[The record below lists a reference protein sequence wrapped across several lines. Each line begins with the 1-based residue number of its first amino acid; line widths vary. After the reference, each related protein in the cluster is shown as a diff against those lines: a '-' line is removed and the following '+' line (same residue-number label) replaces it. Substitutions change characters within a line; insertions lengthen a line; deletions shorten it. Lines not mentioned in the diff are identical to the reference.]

1 MESLSGSCRFGLW
14 HIQVWWEGDVVHRV
28 RFSKEPMTGMVP
40 PAITRY
46 LAGKATDLG
55 TLRSAATEEDL
66 QYFRIYREVQKIPY
80 GSTSTYG
87 EIAVKLSTSPRL
99 VGLAMKRNP
108 TPLLIPCHRV
118 VAKDGLGGFTPDIG
132 IKEQLQA
139 LERKTLKK
147 AGRIDGNGRLT

>member
-1 MESLSGSCRFGLW
+1 MESMSGSCRFGLW
-14 HIQVWWEGDVVHRV
+14 HIQVLWEGDVVNRV
-28 RFSKEPMTGMVP
+28 RFSNEPVAGMVP
-40 PAITRY
+40 AAITRY

-55 TLRSAATEEDL
+55 TLRSAAIEEDL

>member
-28 RFSKEPMTGMVP
+28 RFSKEPMAGMVP
-40 PAITRY
+40 AEITRY
-46 LAGKATDLG
+46 LAGKAMDMG
-55 TLRSAATEEDL
+55 TLRSAALEEDH

-87 EIAVKLSTSPRL
+87 EIAGKLSKSPRL

-108 TPLLIPCHRV
+108 TPLLVPCHRV

-132 IKEQLQA
+132 IKEQLQTM
-139 LERKTLKK
+139 ERKTLKK
-147 AGRIDGNGRLT
+147 VCRIDGNGRFA

>member
-14 HIQVWWEGDVVHRV
+14 HIQVWWNGDVVHRV
-28 RFSKEPMTGMVP
+28 RFSKESLAGIVP
-40 PAITRY
+40 VAITRY

-55 TLRSAATEEDL
+55 SLRSAAIEEDF

-87 EIAVKLSTSPRL
+87 EIAGKLFTSPRL

-108 TPLLIPCHRV
+108 TPLLVPCHRV
-118 VAKDGLGGFTPDIG
+118 VAKDGPGGFTPDIR
-132 IKEQLQA
+132 IKEDLQA
-139 LERKTLKK
+139 MERKTLKK
-147 AGRIDGNGRLT
+147 AGRIDGNGRFT